1 MIEPAPRR
9 RKYHFGG
16 GDGRNRRA
24 VKSLAHTPDLVVC
37 KDTDPAAEVAP
48 NVSPNAVDN
57 AHRQEC
63 ACRRPCARLRTRDDL
78 DFPTKSAGAT
88 PTTPRQAPSRSP
100 PTRRRH
106 RQPHQELGQPA
117 PPTHPATSHISFSR
131 NRHANGHHLQLSRN
145 RHANGHHLQL
155 SRNPHGELPAP
166 AAFAKP
172 PRRTASTYSFRE
184 TPTANGQHLQL
195 SRNPHGELPAPAAF
209 AKPPRRTASTC
220 SFRETPTANRQHLQL
235 SRNRHGEPPA
245 PTAFAKPPR
254 RTASTYSFR
263 ETPTANCQ
271 HLQLSRNPHG
281 ELPAPTAF
289 AKPPRR
295 TASTC
300 SFRETAAAPP
310 GVFTKAFSDWAR
322 D

>member
-1 MIEPAPRR
+1 MTTALALTFPKCAGSARAKLLAATSSAKVPEAHPLPGYSVREAPYDHHGVHFTTLLRDLPHDANLDEAVAMIEPAPRR

-184 TPTANGQHLQL
+184 TPTAN
-195 SRNPHGELPAPAAF
+195 
-209 AKPPRRTASTC
+209 
-220 SFRETPTANRQHLQL
+220 
-235 SRNRHGEPPA
+235 
-245 PTAFAKPPR
+245 
-254 RTASTYSFR
+254 
-263 ETPTANCQ
+263 CQ